1 MDDLKMIIDVSPGV
15 MSRRALLL
23 GAAMSGALHAFAKDT
38 PEDAAAADT
47 KSGNPDKLKICIFS
61 KHLQWASIG
70 DAAAIA
76 RDIGFDGVDITV
88 RAGGHVA
95 PERVETDLPAA
106 VEAVHRAGLA
116 VPMITT
122 DIMSVQTPHA
132 DAVLKTANHLG
143 IRNYRW
149 GMVTYPANKG
159 IAERLAELRPQ
170 MKALAALNQEH
181 QICGMYHTHSGPG
194 LVGAPIWDLWNLF
207 QGLDPR
213 WIGVNY
219 DIGHATVE
227 GGYGGWIDSSRLVM
241 PQMRGIALKDFTWQ
255 QNKGK
260 NTHAD
265 PFDKSLGI
273 RDAWV
278 PHWCPP
284 GEGMVNFS
292 GFLAILKGAGTF
304 SGPVQ
309 LHFEYP
315 LGGAENGKPALT
327 LPKQEVIDAMRRDL
341 TYVRKALS
349 EKGLI

>member
-1 MDDLKMIIDVSPGV
+1 MISDFSSGV
-15 MSRRALLL
+15 LSRRALLL
-23 GAAMSGALHAFAKDT
+23 GAAMSGVVSGGMQAFARDTAENTAAPEAKDG
-38 PEDAAAADT
+38 
-47 KSGNPDKLKICIFS
+47 KPDKLKICIFT

-76 RDIGFDGVDITV
+76 RDIGFDGLDITV
-88 RAGGHVA
+88 RADGHVA
-95 PERVETDLPAA
+95 PNRVENDLPAA
-106 VEAVHRAGLA
+106 VEAVHRAGLT

-122 DIMSVQTPHA
+122 EIMSVQTPHA
-132 DAVLKTANHLG
+132 AAVLKTAQQLG

-149 GMVTYPANKG
+149 GFLPYPADKG
-159 IAERLAELRPQ
+159 IAERLVELKPQ

-219 DIGHATVE
+219 DVGHATVE
-227 GGYGGWIDSSRLVM
+227 GGYGGWVDSTRLVM
-241 PQMRGIALKDFTWQ
+241 AQMRGIALKDFTWQ
-255 QNKGK
+255 QNKGR
-260 NTHAD
+260 NTHVD

-284 GEGMVNFS
+284 GDGMVNLS
-292 GFLAILKGAGTF
+292 GFFAILKEAGTF

-315 LGGAENGKPALT
+315 LGGAENGKRTLT
-327 LPKQEVIDAMRRDL
+327 LPKQQVIDAMSRDL
-341 TYVRKALS
+341 KFVRKAMQ
-349 EKGLI
+349 EQDLI

>member
-1 MDDLKMIIDVSPGV
+1 MITDFSQGA

-38 PEDAAAADT
+38 SEGAGAADI
-47 KSGNPDKLKICIFS
+47 KSGSPDKLKVCIFS
-61 KHLQWASIG
+61 KHLQWASIS

-76 RDIGFDGVDITV
+76 RDIGFDGIDITV
-88 RAGGHVA
+88 RAEGHVL

-106 VEAVHRAGLA
+106 VEAVHRAGLT

-132 DAVLKTANHLG
+132 DAVLKTANRLG

-149 GMVTYPANKG
+149 GMLTYPADKG
-159 IAERLAELRPQ
+159 VAERLVELKPQ

-241 PQMRGIALKDFTWQ
+241 SQMRGIALKDFTWQ

-273 RDAWV
+273 QDAWV

-292 GFLAILKGAGTF
+292 GFFSILKEANTF
-304 SGPVQ
+304 AGPVQ

-315 LGGAENGKPALT
+315 LGGAENGKKTLT
-327 LPKQEVIDAMRRDL
+327 LPKQQVIDAMHRDL
-341 TYVRKALS
+341 TFVRKAMS

>member
-1 MDDLKMIIDVSPGV
+1 MITDFSQGA

-23 GAAMSGALHAFAKDT
+23 GAAISGALHAFAKDT
-38 PEDAAAADT
+38 SEGAGAADI
-47 KSGNPDKLKICIFS
+47 KSGSPDKLKVCIFS
-61 KHLQWASIG
+61 KHLQWASISE
-70 DAAAIA
+70 AAAIA
-76 RDIGFDGVDITV
+76 RDIGFDGIDITV
-88 RAGGHVA
+88 RSEGHVL

-106 VEAVHRAGLA
+106 VEAVHRAGLT

-132 DAVLKTANHLG
+132 DAVLKTANRLG

-149 GMVTYPANKG
+149 GMLTYPADKG
-159 IAERLAELRPQ
+159 VAERLVELKPQ

-241 PQMRGIALKDFTWQ
+241 SQMRGIALKDFTWQ

-273 RDAWV
+273 QDAWV

-292 GFLAILKGAGTF
+292 GFFSILKEANAF
-304 SGPVQ
+304 AGPVQ

-315 LGGAENGKPALT
+315 LGGAENGKKTLT
-327 LPKQEVIDAMRRDL
+327 LPKQQVIDAMHRDL
-341 TYVRKALS
+341 TFVRKAMS

>member
-1 MDDLKMIIDVSPGV
+1 MINDLSQSL
-15 MSRRALLL
+15 MSRRSLLL

-38 PEDAAAADT
+38 PEDGVAADT
-47 KSGNPDKLKICIFS
+47 RSGIPDKLKICIFS
-61 KHLQWASIG
+61 KHLQWASIS

-88 RAGGHVA
+88 RADGHVS

-122 DIMSVQTPHA
+122 EIMSVQTPHA
-132 DAVLKTANHLG
+132 DAVLKTASHLG

-149 GMVTYPANKG
+149 GFVPYPADKG
-159 IAERLAELRPQ
+159 IAESLVALRPQ

-241 PQMRGIALKDFTWQ
+241 SQMRGIALKDFTWQ

-265 PFDKSLGI
+265 PFDKALGI
-273 RDAWV
+273 QNAWV
-278 PHWCPP
+278 PHWCHP
-284 GEGMVNFS
+284 GEGMVNLS
-292 GFLAILKGAGTF
+292 GFFAILKEAGSF
-304 SGPVQ
+304 EGPVQ

-315 LGGAENGKPALT
+315 LGGAENGKRTLT

-341 TYVRKALS
+341 TYVRKAMS
-349 EKGLI
+349 EKELI